1 MVKLSLTNSLPLRVA
16 CDGES
21 SSGKSTAA
29 KLISKKYKLFCMNSG
44 LLFRYAS
51 FLVIKNKPKQ
61 LNTFLK
67 KKFKNLSYK
76 NIINL
81 SLHSQEISNHV
92 ALLAKQKKVRK
103 IIRIFQK
110 KIIKKHHQIC
120 CEGRDQASSILKQNP
135 RYDIAFY
142 FKCNLNTAS
151 LRRWHDLKKKIPLK
165 EVKKSLRIRT
175 LLDKKRRHNPLK
187 KVADAVLIRTD
198 ILNKKEMVAKM
209 SKEIDKRLLLK
220 YGRNFKTRKKQV
232 SQRV

>member
-1 MVKLSLTNSLPLRVA
+1 MSSIKTLPLRIA

-21 SSGKSTAA
+21 ASGKSLAA

-51 FLVIKNKPKQ
+51 RLIIKRKPKKIIP
-61 LNTFLK
+61 FLR
-67 KKFKNLSYK
+67 KKFRNLNYK
-76 NIINL
+76 HITHLN
-81 SLHSQEISNHV
+81 LHSQEISNHV
-92 ALLAKQKKVRK
+92 VFLAKQKKVRQ

-110 KIIKKHHQIC
+110 KIIKQHRQIC
-120 CEGRDQASSILKQNP
+120 CEGRDQASTILRKSP
-135 RYDIAFY
+135 RYDVAFY

-151 LRRWHDLKKKIPLK
+151 LRRWRDLKKKIPLK

-198 ILNKKEMVAKM
+198 ILNKKAMVAKM
-209 SKEIDKRLLLK
+209 SREIDRKLLLK
-220 YGRNFKTRKKQV
+220 YGRNFKARQK
-232 SQRV
+232 

>member
-1 MVKLSLTNSLPLRVA
+1 MVKLSLNDSLPLRVS

-51 FLVIKNKPKQ
+51 RLIIIRKPKKIIP
-61 LNTFLK
+61 FLR
-67 KKFKNLSYK
+67 KKFRNLNYK
-76 NIINL
+76 HITHLN
-81 SLHSQEISNHV
+81 LHSQEISNHV
-92 ALLAKQKKVRK
+92 VFLAKQKKVRR

-110 KIIKKHHQIC
+110 KIIKQHHQIC
-120 CEGRDQASSILKQNP
+120 CEGRDQASTILRKSP
-135 RYDIAFY
+135 HYDVAFY

-151 LRRWHDLKKKIPLK
+151 LRRWRDLKKKIPLK

-198 ILNKKEMVAKM
+198 ILNKKAMVAKM
-209 SKEIDKRLLLK
+209 SKEIDRKLLLK
-220 YGRNFKTRKKQV
+220 YGRNFKARQK
-232 SQRV
+232 

>member
-1 MVKLSLTNSLPLRVA
+1 MSSIKTLPLRIA

-21 SSGKSTAA
+21 ASGKSLAA

-51 FLVIKNKPKQ
+51 RLIIKRKPKKIIP
-61 LNTFLK
+61 FLR
-67 KKFKNLSYK
+67 KKFRNLNYK
-76 NIINL
+76 HITHLN
-81 SLHSQEISNHV
+81 LHSQEISNHV
-92 ALLAKQKKVRK
+92 VFLAKQKKVRQ

-110 KIIKKHHQIC
+110 KIIKQHRQIC
-120 CEGRDQASSILKQNP
+120 CEGRDQASTILRKSP
-135 RYDIAFY
+135 RYDVAFY

-151 LRRWHDLKKKIPLK
+151 LRRWRDLKKKIPLK

-198 ILNKKEMVAKM
+198 ILNKKAMVAKM
-209 SKEIDKRLLLK
+209 SKEIEKKLLLK
-220 YGRNFKTRKKQV
+220 YGRNFKTK
-232 SQRV
+232 

>member
-1 MVKLSLTNSLPLRVA
+1 MSSIKALPLRIA

-21 SSGKSTAA
+21 ASGKSLAA

-51 FLVIKNKPKQ
+51 RLIIKRKPKKIIP
-61 LNTFLK
+61 FLR
-67 KKFKNLSYK
+67 KKFRNLNYK
-76 NIINL
+76 HITHLN
-81 SLHSQEISNHV
+81 LHSQEISNHV
-92 ALLAKQKKVRK
+92 VFLAKQKKVRQ

-110 KIIKKHHQIC
+110 KIIKQHRQIC
-120 CEGRDQASSILKQNP
+120 CEGRDQASTILRKSP
-135 RYDIAFY
+135 RYDVAFY

-151 LRRWHDLKKKIPLK
+151 LRRWRDLKKKIPLK

-198 ILNKKEMVAKM
+198 ILNKKAMVAKM
-209 SKEIDKRLLLK
+209 SKEIDRKLLLK
-220 YGRNFKTRKKQV
+220 YGRNFKARQK
-232 SQRV
+232 